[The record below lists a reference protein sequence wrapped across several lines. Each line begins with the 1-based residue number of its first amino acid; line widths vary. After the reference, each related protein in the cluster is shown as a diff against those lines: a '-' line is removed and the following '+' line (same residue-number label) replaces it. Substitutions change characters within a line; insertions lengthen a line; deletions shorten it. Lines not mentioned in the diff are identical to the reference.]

1 MTPVQMMTK
10 VYKLRKSKTGMIHP
24 LQYKCLKKTRL
35 LFSLL
40 GFVFMLAAAC
50 SSGRKRHKRALVNP
64 VTKTETIVFGKKL
77 KLEDINFFGFHPT
90 ATVYKGKPVFCFLAK
105 TPSLYL
111 LNPENMEF
119 VDSIRLPQYRPGAT
133 MCLRNDSLFI
143 YDFRFVYTCVL
154 GDTGCR
160 VVKKEKSPRI
170 GFKQYYYDPSAGIKA
185 GVGSPTDIIFNYG
198 NRTEKENSYLDKNS
212 NFMRFTDSTGTEKM
226 GYYPADFF
234 SEKRYYTS
242 TLFDVDN
249 NGDLVFTFEEHDSVY
264 KMSSTGRMIAGATV
278 ESDWDRLKFKWKK
291 ETNLAYVR
299 QYTCEAELNRVLHI
313 TKTGRTIILKK
324 SSEKDIRLPEQ
335 YRYFVFDPK
344 LKLLYADSLQHTV
357 NPNLV
362 FDYKNGVAFF
372 SMNLDEMYYYEID

>member
-1 MTPVQMMTK
+1 
-10 VYKLRKSKTGMIHP
+10 MIHS
-24 LQYKCLKKTRL
+24 LQLKCFTETSPRIL
-35 LFSLL
+35 LI
-40 GFVFMLAAAC
+40 VFALMMAVAC
-50 SSGRKRHKRALVNP
+50 KQERKHQRPVFINP
-64 VTKTETIVFGKKL
+64 IPKTETIVFGNKL
-77 KLEDINFFGFHPT
+77 KLEDFNFSGFMPT
-90 ATVYKGKPVFCFLAK
+90 AIMHKGKNVFCFLAK

-111 LNPENMEF
+111 LNPQTLLV
-119 VDSIRLPQYRPGAT
+119 VDSIKLPLYRPGAK
-133 MCLRNDSLFI
+133 MYLRNDSLFI
-143 YDFRFVYTCVL
+143 YDFRFIYTCILDDVV
-154 GDTGCR
+154 CR

-170 GFKQYYYDPSAGIKA
+170 GFKQYYFDPSVGIKA

-198 NRTEKENSYLDKNS
+198 NRVDRENSYLDKNS
-212 NFMRFTDSTGTEKM
+212 NFMRFTDSTGAEKM

-234 SEKRYYTS
+234 SGRHYYTS
-242 TLFDVDN
+242 TLFDVN
-249 NGDLVFTFEEHDSVY
+249 RNGDLVFTFEEHDSVY
-264 KMSSTGRMIAGATV
+264 KMSSKGKMIAGATV

-335 YRYFVFDPK
+335 YRYFVFDQK
-344 LKLLYADSLQHTV
+344 LKLLYADSLRHTI

-372 SMNLDEMYYYEID
+372 SINLDEMYYYEID